1 MKNQL
6 AKRILYGIW
15 ENLFGFVV
23 KCLVITVYI
32 IMTVSAHEH
41 RDEIVEIAEKT
52 PLLSPVSYQALTHI
66 DVTALVFG
74 GLVVI
79 AVLFYPFGRK
89 SAEHALRSIGMV
101 NHMDAAP
108 ELRRKRRDKSN
119 SKVAVWCF
127 RNNGI
132 PLRTWEDRLA
142 EIETALGITVV
153 DMRYNRGNQQILL
166 YTVPAASS
174 LPDRIEWKNSYLSR
188 KSFELVLGEGYSGPV
203 TVNLADIPHILL
215 GGSTGSGK
223 SVLLKCLILQALK
236 KGAQVAIA
244 DFKGGVDFPRIW
256 RKQCRMCFDE
266 ESLVELLDGYTAALQ
281 ERKRLFSDSGA
292 ANLDEYN
299 HGQKKPLPRYILACD
314 EIAEVL
320 DKTGLTKEQKEL
332 VARIES
338 RLSLIAR
345 QGRAFGIHLILA
357 TQRPDANILSG
368 QIRNNINCRICG
380 RADSVL
386 SQIILDSTA
395 AADKIPK
402 HAKGLFMLHDGTVF
416 QGFLLDESTL

>member
-1 MKNQL
+1 
-6 AKRILYGIW
+6 
-15 ENLFGFVV
+15 
-23 KCLVITVYI
+23 
-32 IMTVSAHEH
+32 
-41 RDEIVEIAEKT
+41 
-52 PLLSPVSYQALTHI
+52 
-66 DVTALVFG
+66 
-74 GLVVI
+74 
-79 AVLFYPFGRK
+79 
-89 SAEHALRSIGMV
+89 
-101 NHMDAAP
+101 MDTAP
-108 ELRRKRRDKSN
+108 ELRRKRRDRSN
-119 SKVAVWCF
+119 PKIAVWYF

-132 PLRTWEDRLA
+132 ALRTWEDRIA

-153 DMRYNRGNQQILL
+153 DMRYNRGNQQVVL

-174 LPDRIEWKNSYLSR
+174 LPERIEWKDSYLSH
-188 KSFELVLGEGYSGPV
+188 KSFELILGEGYSGPV
-203 TVNLADIPHILL
+203 TVNLASIPHILL

-244 DFKGGVDFPRIW
+244 DFKGGVDFPRVW

-266 ESLVELLDGYTAALQ
+266 GSLIELLDSYTAALQ
-281 ERKRLFSDSGA
+281 ARKQLFSDSGA

-299 HGQKKPLPRYILACD
+299 RSRKEQVPRCILACD

-320 DKTGLTKEQKEL
+320 DKTGLTKEQREL
-332 VARIES
+332 VAKIES

-380 RADSVL
+380 RADNVL

-402 HAKGLFMLHDGTVF
+402 HARGLFLLHDGTLF
-416 QGFLLDESTL
+416 KGFLLDESAI

>member
-1 MKNQL
+1 MPGHN
-6 AKRILYGIW
+6 R
-15 ENLFGFVV
+15 
-23 KCLVITVYI
+23 VYI
-32 IMTVSAHEH
+32 YGSVCAHRHREDIAALAETTPMT
-41 RDEIVEIAEKT
+41 
-52 PLLSPVSYQALTHI
+52 SPVLTLILTHI
-66 DVTALVFG
+66 DIFTLIAG
-74 GLVVI
+74 GFTVLAI
-79 AVLFYPFGRK
+79 LFYPFGRR

-101 NHMDAAP
+101 NHLDAAP

-119 SKVAVWCF
+119 PKVAVWCF

-244 DFKGGVDFPRIW
+244 DFKGGVDFPRVW
-256 RKQCRMCFDE
+256 RKQCLMCFDE
-266 ESLVELLDGYTAALQ
+266 ESLVELLDSYTAALQ

-292 ANLDEYN
+292 ANLDGYN
-299 HGQKKPLPRYILACD
+299 HGKKKPLPRYILACD

-320 DKTGLTKEQKEL
+320 EKQ
-332 VARIES
+332 AS
-338 RLSLIAR
+338 RKSRRSLWP
-345 QGRAFGIHLILA
+345 GSRAG
-357 TQRPDANILSG
+357 
-368 QIRNNINCRICG
+368 CR
-380 RADSVL
+380 
-386 SQIILDSTA
+386 
-395 AADKIPK
+395 
-402 HAKGLFMLHDGTVF
+402 
-416 QGFLLDESTL
+416 